1 MEKNCISSALSNERS
16 IGWDW
21 TACKW
26 VINGISAAT
35 NSIEDFGFSLKEKGD
50 GQERDGLIKK
60 LQESTIPYFFQENNQ
75 NGKYYY
81 AQLIFG
87 FSPLVGH
94 YNIFYRKSDDKSF
107 FFRETTEGV
116 TLKTVYFCDDFLLSL
131 ASYEDMEAYK
141 HVLDEQEFAKLKGR
155 TEEDNPFLVK
165 CYFK

>member
-1 MEKNCISSALSNERS
+1 MRKLKSDYFFSAL
-16 IGWDW
+16 
-21 TACKW
+21 
-26 VINGISAAT
+26 
-35 NSIEDFGFSLKEKGD
+35 
-50 GQERDGLIKK
+50 
-60 LQESTIPYFFQENNQ
+60 ESTIPYFFQENSQ

-116 TLKTVYFCDDFLLSL
+116 TLKPVYFCDDFLLSL

>member
-1 MEKNCISSALSNERS
+1 MKLSRKGQGRGGCLGVRKKERF
-16 IGWDW
+16 
-21 TACKW
+21 
-26 VINGISAAT
+26 V
-35 NSIEDFGFSLKEKGD
+35 L
-50 GQERDGLIKK
+50 
-60 LQESTIPYFFQENNQ
+60 
-75 NGKYYY
+75 GKRTFRSQKSKHFVLRIIYY

-116 TLKTVYFCDDFLLSL
+116 MLKTVYFCDDFLLSL

>member
-1 MEKNCISSALSNERS
+1 MCYIYKDNQKSAYIQNIYWVYADYIRQLSYER
-16 IGWDW
+16 
-21 TACKW
+21 T
-26 VINGISAAT
+26 
-35 NSIEDFGFSLKEKGD
+35 FSVPS
-50 GQERDGLIKK
+50 
-60 LQESTIPYFFQENNQ
+60 ESTIPYFFQENSQ
-75 NGKYYY
+75 NDKYYY

-116 TLKTVYFCDDFLLSL
+116 MLKTVYFCDDFLLSL